1 MKIALAQQN
10 YHIGNFEENT
20 RKIIAGIARAKAA
33 GADLVVFTELSV
45 CGYPPRDFLE
55 FDDFIAQSYA
65 AIDRIR
71 QEADT
76 IGVIVGAPARNP
88 AREGKDLFN
97 AAWLLYEKEIKGV
110 AHKTC
115 LPNYD
120 VFDEYRYFE
129 PAFEWKVIPFK
140 GKKIALTIC
149 EDIWNLGDNP
159 LYRVCPM
166 DHLIRQHPDVM
177 INISAS
183 PFNYDRD
190 EDRKEVVR
198 QNVLKY
204 HLPMYYCNAVGSQ
217 TEIVFDGSSLI
228 YDAKGNLVHEL
239 KSFEEDFA
247 VVSLPHRVPPLY
259 EELLPGLSVRTAAED
274 DTDLSDPG
282 GTSTSAPSDPGA
294 PAPQAAAPVAAIAPA
309 VFDKDLQVSRHY
321 DPNRILE
328 YLTEEG
334 NIRQIRKALLMGIRD
349 YFSKMGFGKAII
361 ASSGGIDSAVTLA
374 LACEALG
381 KDNVRA
387 ILLPSA
393 YSTAHSV
400 SDAEQLSR
408 NLGNPYDIIPIREVY
423 DALIH
428 TLAPVFKD
436 LTKAAGGPSLR
447 TIDEVVGVPATSDE
461 GPTLAGSGKRA
472 TLPESP
478 FPAEIGLAEENLQ
491 SRTRGNIVMGLA
503 NKFGYIMLN
512 TSNKSELATGYGTL
526 YGDMAGG
533 LSVLGDVYKGQ
544 VYALARDINRDGE
557 IIPVNILEKAPSAEL
572 RPGQK
577 DSDSLPDYD
586 TLDKVLYQYIE
597 RRQGPAAI
605 AAMGIDKAVVSRIL
619 RLVNTS
625 EYKRNQFCPIIRV
638 SCKAFGVGRRVPIV
652 GKYLS

>member
-1 MKIALAQQN
+1 MKIAIAQQN
-10 YHIGNFEENT
+10 YHVGNFEANT
-20 RKIIAGIARAKAA
+20 RKILEGIDQAKSA

-55 FDDFIAQSYA
+55 FEDFIAQSYA

-71 QEADT
+71 EHADT

-129 PAFEWKVIPFK
+129 PAYEWKVIPFK

-166 DHLIRQHPDVM
+166 DQLIRQHPDLM

-183 PFNYDRD
+183 PFDYDHD

-217 TEIVFDGSSLI
+217 TEIVFDGGSVV
-228 YDAKGNLVHEL
+228 YDAKGNLVREL
-239 KSFEEDFA
+239 NYFEEDFA
-247 VVSLPHRVPPLY
+247 VVALPHPVPPLF
-259 EELLPGLSVRTAAED
+259 EELLPGLSVAVNRDKEED
-274 DTDLSDPG
+274 EPETL
-282 GTSTSAPSDPGA
+282 
-294 PAPQAAAPVAAIAPA
+294 AAAVPSTPERSQTPVEEGWRP
-309 VFDKDLQVSRHY
+309 VTTSQQLFDKDMRVSKLN
-321 DPNRILE
+321 DPERIHE
-328 YLTEEG
+328 YLVDEN
-334 NIRQIRKALLMGIRD
+334 NIKQIRKALILGIRD
-349 YFSKMGFGKAII
+349 YFYKMGFSKAII
-361 ASSGGIDSAVTLA
+361 ASSGGVDSAVTLA

-381 KDNVRA
+381 PANVRA
-387 ILLPSA
+387 ILLPSQ
-393 YSTAHSV
+393 YSSSHSV

-423 DALIH
+423 EALLH
-428 TLAPVFKD
+428 TLEPVFRD
-436 LTKAAGGPSLR
+436 
-447 TIDEVVGVPATSDE
+447 TS
-461 GPTLAGSGKRA
+461 
-472 TLPESP
+472 
-478 FPAEIGLAEENLQ
+478 FGLAEENLQ

-503 NKFGYIMLN
+503 NKFGYVMLN
-512 TSNKSELATGYGTL
+512 TSNKSELSTGYGTL

-544 VYALARDINRDGE
+544 VYALAREINRDGV
-557 IIPVNILEKAPSAEL
+557 IIPENILIKAPSAEL

-577 DSDSLPDYD
+577 DSDSLPEYEI
-586 TLDKVLYQYIE
+586 LDKVLYQYIE
-597 RRQGPAAI
+597 RRQGPREI
-605 AAMGIDKAVVSRIL
+605 VAMGIDEAIVNRIL
-619 RLVNTS
+619 RLVNIS

-638 SCKAFGVGRRVPIV
+638 SCKAFGVGRRLPIV
-652 GKYLS
+652 AKYLS